1 MTTAATQDR
10 ACSTSLMNKRDE
22 AIKRLPLPLL
32 APNGQVD
39 AVAPCLLLRDER
51 TWLGHDVRS
60 AKDPTRT
67 SCGCRQVVRHWQWTP
82 EVGRRLAVPGLWSPR
97 NHLNREDGNESSA
110 LSSIRSVMPQSDQA
124 ARPDGPDRG
133 QTKFR

>member
-1 MTTAATQDR
+1 MSGCIQQGNHSIDGVFTQSGPD
-10 ACSTSLMNKRDE
+10 SDIE
-22 AIKRLPLPLL
+22 RLP
-32 APNGQVD
+32 
-39 AVAPCLLLRDER
+39 
-51 TWLGHDVRS
+51 S
-60 AKDPTRT
+60 A
-67 SCGCRQVVRHWQWTP
+67 QLVRHWRWTP
-82 EVGRRLAVPGLWSPR
+82 EIGRRLAVPGLWSPR